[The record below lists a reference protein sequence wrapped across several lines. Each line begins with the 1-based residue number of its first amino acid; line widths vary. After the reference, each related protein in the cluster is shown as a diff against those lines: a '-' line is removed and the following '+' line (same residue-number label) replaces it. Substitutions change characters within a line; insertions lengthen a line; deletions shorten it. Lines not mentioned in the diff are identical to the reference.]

1 MCIMKMIEVALMQT
15 TIIVFY
21 TYWILKYFH
30 KCHCMTMLYLSSVIN
45 ICLISI
51 STQEELD
58 MKVLKFQN
66 KKLAE
71 KIEQRRHV
79 ENDLKKRIDQ
89 LENRQRT
96 NDAVLMI
103 VNRYWNQVSLVLLM
117 TRTSSLGVEQSLGVT
132 PKTWEINS

>member
-1 MCIMKMIEVALMQT
+1 
-15 TIIVFY
+15 
-21 TYWILKYFH
+21 
-30 KCHCMTMLYLSSVIN
+30 MTMLYLSSVIN